1 VVLVGL
7 GCLGGLLVITENM
20 LMMML
25 ALNFGFGAYLLM
37 KIDSKN
43 ADLGRLKIDIQKGL
57 DDIQLPT
64 FNFDA
69 IKDEMLDLIEDLMSN
84 MRVPTAIDHA
94 AGFFSQFMQLKAQ
107 KQMAEMGLIQS
118 DDPGIEPDND

>member
-1 VVLVGL
+1 M
-7 GCLGGLLVITENM
+7 ITENM

-118 DDPGIEPDND
+118 DDPEELSGRSPDND